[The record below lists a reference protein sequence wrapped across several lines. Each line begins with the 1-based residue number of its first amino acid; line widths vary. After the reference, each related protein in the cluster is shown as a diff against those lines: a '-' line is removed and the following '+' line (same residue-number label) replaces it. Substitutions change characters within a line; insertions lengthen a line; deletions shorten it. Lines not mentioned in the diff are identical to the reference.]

1 MKTYILL
8 TFLKSKIGGR
18 RVKLLKILL
27 LIAFIIG
34 GAGYGIY
41 YVGTN
46 IASDKIMNVVTAE
59 LENSGQINEIKKMV
73 ADDPE
78 LMRFIEEGANVEESN
93 LPFTTKEQATRVLIK
108 KIGFSE
114 LQVIQSNAQHGMTN
128 DEIQELLKDIEGK
141 LTDEEILALKVIA
154 YKEFLK

>member
-1 MKTYILL
+1 M
-8 TFLKSKIGGR
+8 
-18 RVKLLKILL
+18 KLLKILL
-27 LIAFIIG
+27 LIVLIIG
-34 GAGYGIY
+34 GAGYGID

-114 LQVIQSNAQHGMTN
+114 LQVIQSNAQNGMTN

>member
-1 MKTYILL
+1 M
-8 TFLKSKIGGR
+8 
-18 RVKLLKILL
+18 KLLKILF
-27 LIAFIIG
+27 LIVLIIG

-46 IASDKIMNVVTAE
+46 IASEKIMNVVTTE
-59 LENSGQINEIKKMV
+59 LENSGQINEIKQMV
-73 ADDPE
+73 TNDPE
-78 LMRFIEEGANVEESN
+78 LKRFIEEGANVEKSN

-114 LQVIQSNAQHGMTN
+114 LQDIQSNAKKGMTN
-128 DEIQELLKDIEGK
+128 EEIQKLLKDIEGK